1 MLAIFQELNSKG
13 LYVSSK
19 KQNENRCFV
28 FTSSIKR
35 QLEKFHVV
43 VVVTAKKYTKE
54 RDARAKLLF
63 CQSQRIAFF
72 GVLVHLAVVVA

>member
-19 KQNENRCFV
+19 KQNENRFV

-35 QLEKFHVV
+35 QLKKFHVV
-43 VVVTAKKYTKE
+43 IV
-54 RDARAKLLF
+54 
-63 CQSQRIAFF
+63 
-72 GVLVHLAVVVA
+72 

>member
-35 QLEKFHVV
+35 QLKKFQVV
-43 VVVTAKKYTKE
+43 VV
-54 RDARAKLLF
+54 
-63 CQSQRIAFF
+63 Q
-72 GVLVHLAVVVA
+72 